1 MGCSAPPE
9 NGPAA
14 RRSRRQERHREAG
27 AQTDLAGARSTEY
40 GQDGG
45 MQLWAP
51 ARGKYHGRPV
61 RLPASTHFHP
71 APAAPIVGCESSQGL
86 REQQEKDRK
95 MDDKMLQAF
104 REQMVKLRNEIQER
118 RRSANRSWLALS
130 EPESELEEGV
140 VYVEGALPGEQSR
153 ERLQGET
160 LCSLV
165 DEIPNLV
172 LLVR

>member
-1 MGCSAPPE
+1 
-9 NGPAA
+9 
-14 RRSRRQERHREAG
+14 
-27 AQTDLAGARSTEY
+27 
-40 GQDGG
+40 
-45 MQLWAP
+45 
-51 ARGKYHGRPV
+51 
-61 RLPASTHFHP
+61 
-71 APAAPIVGCESSQGL
+71 
-86 REQQEKDRK
+86 